1 MSVPMH
7 FGQGFSLAT
16 GKASLDRALIRKFHQ
31 YRYIVTK
38 CRVGKG
44 KHWGVMQVDLEE
56 GDDGAQVARLP
67 RFQQAVFQGRR
78 LRLYTIALGALA
90 ALGLVLGFFVGLFA
104 PQSLWSAL
112 LFNQSAALLVL
123 VAGFQSAGWVAQWR
137 TQAMNPVALV
147 VDSDETDV
155 PKGWYER
162 LLDRISQ
169 GCLKLLRQIGAP
181 TLWLGGWALLALLC
195 VEQAWNL
202 DLPPAA
208 LGISATVGAAF
219 ALSLAF
225 GLLVLERQLAQQ
237 NSTQWPE
244 AGALAQLTRMTIIS
258 LILGASCL
266 LFGNDTSVWPVR
278 LAVLIGLLPGF
289 VAFELLLRGVLSLF
303 SPRREQLEPA
313 LLARSFGADMLRWPP
328 QPLLAL
334 QHELHN
340 RFGIDLRQ
348 IWAFTYMRRAFLPV
362 LGIVAFVGWTLTGV
376 HEIPLQGRGIYER
389 FGKPVTV
396 FGPGLHAGLP
406 WPLGR
411 VLAVENGVVHEFA
424 TSVGEPSA
432 PVRLEPADGPAPMT
446 ANRLWDASHVNDK
459 SQVIASSRA
468 DKQSFQIVNMDVRFV
483 YRIGLSDQAAL
494 AATYNSADVP
504 TLIRS
509 TASRILVHDFASR
522 TLDGLLGEDRVG
534 LAEEIARAVQADLQ
548 KLDSGVEI
556 LATVVEAI
564 HPPAGAANAY
574 HGVQAAQ
581 IGAQALIA
589 RERGAAAEATN
600 QAQLQASIARDQAMA
615 TACEIN
621 ATAKAADLKFTAE
634 HKAYRSAGQAFL
646 LEQYF
651 GQLSQGLANAR
662 LLVLDHRLGGNNNA
676 PTIDLRT
683 FTLPAGPA
691 LSRKTAQPGA
701 AH

>member
-1 MSVPMH
+1 
-7 FGQGFSLAT
+7 
-16 GKASLDRALIRKFHQ
+16 
-31 YRYIVTK
+31 
-38 CRVGKG
+38 
-44 KHWGVMQVDLEE
+44 MQVDLD
-56 GDDGAQVARLP
+56 GDGAQIAALP
-67 RFQQAVFQGRR
+67 RFQQAVVQGRR
-78 LRLYTIALGALA
+78 LRQFAIGLGALA
-90 ALGLVLGFFVGLFA
+90 AIGLVLAFFVGLFA
-104 PQSLWSAL
+104 PQSLWPVL
-112 LFNQSAALLVL
+112 LVNQSAGLLVL
-123 VAGFQSAGWVAQWR
+123 VAGLQSAWWVTQWR
-137 TQAMNPVALV
+137 SRAMNPALSVPVVVAEEV
-147 VDSDETDV
+147 VAAE
-155 PKGWYER
+155 GWYER

-169 GCLKLLRQIGAP
+169 RWLRLLGQIGAP
-181 TLWLGGWALLALLC
+181 TLWLAGWALLTLYSI
-195 VEQAWNL
+195 EQVWNL
-202 DLPPAA
+202 TLPPAA
-208 LGISATVGAAF
+208 LGVSASVGAA
-219 ALSLAF
+219 LSLLLAF
-225 GLLVLERQLAQQ
+225 GLLVLERQLAQE
-237 NSTQWPE
+237 NVAQWPE
-244 AGALAQLTRMTIIS
+244 AGPLAQLTRVAIICLVLS
-258 LILGASCL
+258 ALCL
-266 LFGNDTSVWPVR
+266 LFGNETSVWPVR
-278 LAVLIGLLPGF
+278 LAVLIGLLPGL
-289 VAFELLLRGVLSLF
+289 VAVELLLRAVLSLF

-313 LLARSFGADMLRWPP
+313 LLARSFVADMLRWPP

-362 LGIVAFVGWTLTGV
+362 LAVVAIVGWSLTGI

-389 FGKPVTV
+389 FGKPVEV

-411 VLAVENGVVHEFA
+411 VLSVENGVVHELA
-424 TSVGEPSA
+424 TSVGEASA
-432 PVRLEPADGPAPMT
+432 PVAAEPAEGQAPAI

-534 LAEEIARAVQADLQ
+534 LAEEIGRAVQADLQ

-581 IGAQALIA
+581 IAAQALIS

-600 QAQLQASIARDQAMA
+600 QAQLQASIAHDQA
-615 TACEIN
+615 TASAHEIN
-621 ATAKAADLKFTAE
+621 STAQAADLKFAAE
-634 HKAYRSAGQAFL
+634 RKAYSSAGQAFV
-646 LEQYF
+646 LEQYLS
-651 GQLSQGLANAR
+651 QLTQGLASAK
-662 LLVLDHRLGGNNNA
+662 LLVLDHRLGGSGNA

-683 FTLPAGPA
+683 FTLPADPA
-691 LSRKTAQPGA
+691 PPRNTVQPGA
-701 AH
+701 VH

>member
-1 MSVPMH
+1 
-7 FGQGFSLAT
+7 
-16 GKASLDRALIRKFHQ
+16 
-31 YRYIVTK
+31 
-38 CRVGKG
+38 
-44 KHWGVMQVDLEE
+44 MQVDLD
-56 GDDGAQVARLP
+56 GDGTEVGGLP

-78 LRLYTIALGALA
+78 LRQFAIGLGVLA
-90 ALGLVLGFFVGLFA
+90 ATGLVLAFFVGLFA
-104 PQSLWSAL
+104 PQSLWSVVL
-112 LFNQSAALLVL
+112 TNQSAGLLVL
-123 VAGFQSAGWVAQWR
+123 LGGLQSAWWVTQWR
-137 TQAMNPVALV
+137 AQAINPSVPAV
-147 VDSDETDV
+147 VIEEAISPD
-155 PKGWYER
+155 GWYER
-162 LLDRISQ
+162 LLDRIRLQ
-169 GCLKLLRQIGAP
+169 WLRMLMQIGAP
-181 TLWLGGWALLALLC
+181 TLWLGGWALLTLFSI
-195 VEQAWNL
+195 EQAWNL
-202 DLPPAA
+202 TLPPAA
-208 LGISATVGAAF
+208 IGFSASA
-219 ALSLAF
+219 ALSLLLAF
-225 GLLVLERQLAQQ
+225 GLLVLERQLTQENVA
-237 NSTQWPE
+237 QWPE
-244 AGALAQLTRMTIIS
+244 AGPLAQLTRVAIICLVLS
-258 LILGASCL
+258 ALCL
-266 LFGNDTSVWPVR
+266 LFASETSVWPVR
-278 LAVLIGLLPGF
+278 LAVLIGLLPGL
-289 VAFELLLRGVLSLF
+289 VAVEMLLRAVLSLF
-303 SPRREQLEPA
+303 SPRQERLEPA
-313 LLARSFGADMLRWPP
+313 MLARSFIADMLRWPP

-362 LGIVAFVGWTLTGV
+362 LAVVSIAGWSLTGI
-376 HEIPLQGRGIYER
+376 HEIPMQGRGIYER
-389 FGKPVTV
+389 FGKPVEV

-411 VLAVENGVVHEFA
+411 VLSVENGVVHELA
-424 TSVGEPSA
+424 TSVGEAAA
-432 PVRLEPADGPAPMT
+432 PIMAEPAEGPAPAI

-509 TASRILVHDFASR
+509 TASRILVHNFASR

-534 LAEEIARAVQADLQ
+534 LAEEIGRAVQADLR

-581 IGAQALIA
+581 IGAQALIS

-600 QAQLQASIARDQAMA
+600 QAQLQASIARDQA
-615 TACEIN
+615 TASAREIN
-621 ATAKAADLKFTAE
+621 STAQVADLKFSAE
-634 HKAYRSAGQAFL
+634 QKAYASAGQAFV

-651 GQLSQGLANAR
+651 SQLSQGLTNAK
-662 LLVLDHRLGGNNNA
+662 LLVLDHRLGGSSNA

-683 FTLPAGPA
+683 FTLPADPA
-691 LSRKTAQPGA
+691 PSSKTAQPGA

>member
-1 MSVPMH
+1 
-7 FGQGFSLAT
+7 
-16 GKASLDRALIRKFHQ
+16 
-31 YRYIVTK
+31 
-38 CRVGKG
+38 
-44 KHWGVMQVDLEE
+44 MQVDLEE
-56 GDDGAQVARLP
+56 GDGAQAAGLP

-78 LRLYTIALGALA
+78 LRLLAVGLGALA
-90 ALGLVLGFFVGLFA
+90 AMGLVLGFFVGLFA
-104 PQSLWSAL
+104 PQSLWPAL

-123 VAGFQSAGWVAQWR
+123 VAGLQSAWWVTQWR
-137 TQAMNPVALV
+137 AQAMNPLASVVAA
-147 VDSDETDV
+147 DEPEEPV
-155 PKGWYER
+155 GWYER
-162 LLDRISQ
+162 LLERISQ
-169 GCLKLLRQIGAP
+169 RWLKLLRQIGAP
-181 TLWLGGWALLALLC
+181 TLWLAGWALLALLC
-195 VEQAWNL
+195 VEQAWTL
-202 DLPPAA
+202 ALPSAA
-208 LGISATVGAAF
+208 LGMSATVGAA
-219 ALSLAF
+219 LGLLLAF
-225 GLLVLERQLAQQ
+225 CLLVLERQLAQE
-237 NSTQWPE
+237 NTAQWPE
-244 AGALAQLTRMTIIS
+244 AGALAQLTRVAIIS
-258 LILGASCL
+258 LILGAFCL
-266 LFGNDTSVWPVR
+266 LFGSETSVWPVR

-289 VAFELLLRGVLSLF
+289 VAFELLLRAVLSLF

-313 LLARSFGADMLRWPP
+313 LLARSFVADMLRWPP
-328 QPLLAL
+328 QPLQAL
-334 QHELHN
+334 QQELHN

-348 IWAFTYMRRAFLPV
+348 IWAFTYMRRALLPV
-362 LGIVAFVGWTLTGV
+362 LGVVGIVGWVLTGV

-411 VLAVENGVVHEFA
+411 VLSVENGVVHELA
-424 TSVGEPSA
+424 TSVGETSA
-432 PVRLEPADGPAPMT
+432 PVQADPAEGPAPIT

-494 AATYNSADVP
+494 AATYNNADVP

-509 TASRILVHDFASR
+509 TASRVLVHDFASR

-534 LAEEIARAVQADLQ
+534 LAGEIGRAVQADLQ

-600 QAQLQASIARDQAMA
+600 QAQLQASIARDQATA
-615 TACEIN
+615 TAHEIN
-621 ATAKAADLKFTAE
+621 ATAKAGELKFSAE
-634 HKAYRSAGQAFL
+634 KKAYANAGQAFV
-646 LEQYF
+646 LEQYL
-651 GQLSQGLANAR
+651 GQLSQGLASAR
-662 LLVLDHRLGGNNNA
+662 LLVLDHRLGGSSNA

-683 FTLPAGPA
+683 FTLPADPA
-691 LSRKTAQPGA
+691 SSRKTAQPGVA
-701 AH
+701 N

>member
-1 MSVPMH
+1 
-7 FGQGFSLAT
+7 
-16 GKASLDRALIRKFHQ
+16 
-31 YRYIVTK
+31 
-38 CRVGKG
+38 
-44 KHWGVMQVDLEE
+44 
-56 GDDGAQVARLP
+56 
-67 RFQQAVFQGRR
+67 
-78 LRLYTIALGALA
+78 
-90 ALGLVLGFFVGLFA
+90 
-104 PQSLWSAL
+104 
-112 LFNQSAALLVL
+112 
-123 VAGFQSAGWVAQWR
+123 
-137 TQAMNPVALV
+137 
-147 VDSDETDV
+147 
-155 PKGWYER
+155 
-162 LLDRISQ
+162 
-169 GCLKLLRQIGAP
+169 
-181 TLWLGGWALLALLC
+181 
-195 VEQAWNL
+195 
-202 DLPPAA
+202 
-208 LGISATVGAAF
+208 
-219 ALSLAF
+219 
-225 GLLVLERQLAQQ
+225 
-237 NSTQWPE
+237 
-244 AGALAQLTRMTIIS
+244 LAQLTRVAIIS
-258 LILGASCL
+258 LILGALCL
-266 LFGNDTSVWPVR
+266 LFANETSVWPVR
-278 LAVLIGLLPGF
+278 LAVLIGLLPGL
-289 VAFELLLRGVLSLF
+289 VAFELLLRAVLSLF
-303 SPRREQLEPA
+303 SPRRDRLEPA
-313 LLARSFGADMLRWPP
+313 LLARSFIADMLRWPP

-362 LGIVAFVGWTLTGV
+362 LGVVAIVGWSLTGV

-389 FGKPVTV
+389 FGKPVAV

-411 VLAVENGVVHEFA
+411 VLGVENGVVHELA
-424 TSVGEPSA
+424 TSVGETSA
-432 PVRLEPADGPAPMT
+432 PVQDDPAEGPAPIT

-483 YRIGLSDQAAL
+483 YRIGLDDQAAL

-534 LAEEIARAVQADLQ
+534 LAEEIGRAVQADLQ

-600 QAQLQASIARDQAMA
+600 QAQLQASMARDQA
-615 TACEIN
+615 TAIAHEIN
-621 ATAKAADLKFTAE
+621 ATAKAADLKFAAE
-634 HKAYRSAGQAFL
+634 KKAYASAGQAFV
-646 LEQYF
+646 LEQYLS
-651 GQLSQGLANAR
+651 QLSQGLANAR
-662 LLVLDHRLGGNNNA
+662 LLLLDHRLGGSSHA

-683 FTLPAGPA
+683 FTLPADPA
-691 LSRKTAQPGA
+691 SSHKSAQPGA
-701 AH
+701 TN

>member
-1 MSVPMH
+1 MSN
-7 FGQGFSLAT
+7 
-16 GKASLDRALIRKFHQ
+16 D
-31 YRYIVTK
+31 
-38 CRVGKG
+38 
-44 KHWGVMQVDLEE
+44 WGGMQVDLD
-56 GDDGAQVARLP
+56 GDGAQIAGLP
-67 RFQQAVFQGRR
+67 RFQQAVVQGRR
-78 LRLYTIALGALA
+78 LRQFAIGLGALTA
-90 ALGLVLGFFVGLFA
+90 IGLVLAFFVGLFA
-104 PQSLWSAL
+104 PQSLWPAL
-112 LFNQSAALLVL
+112 LVNQSAGLLVL
-123 VAGFQSAGWVAQWR
+123 VAGLQSAWWVTQWR
-137 TQAMNPVALV
+137 ARAMNPAVLVPVVVAEEV
-147 VDSDETDV
+147 VVAE
-155 PKGWYER
+155 GWYER

-169 GCLKLLRQIGAP
+169 RWLRLLGQIGKP
-181 TLWLGGWALLALLC
+181 TLWLGGWALLTLYSI
-195 VEQAWNL
+195 EQVWNL
-202 DLPPAA
+202 TLPPAA
-208 LGISATVGAAF
+208 LGVSASVGAA
-219 ALSLAF
+219 LSLLLAF
-225 GLLVLERQLAQQ
+225 GLLVLERQLAQE
-237 NSTQWPE
+237 NIAQWPE
-244 AGALAQLTRMTIIS
+244 AGPLAQLTRVAIICLVLS
-258 LILGASCL
+258 ALCL
-266 LFGNDTSVWPVR
+266 LFGSETSVWPVR
-278 LAVLIGLLPGF
+278 LAVLIGLLPGL
-289 VAFELLLRGVLSLF
+289 VAVELLLRAVLSLF

-313 LLARSFGADMLRWPP
+313 LLARSFVADMLRWPP

-362 LGIVAFVGWTLTGV
+362 LAVVVIVGWSLTGI

-389 FGKPVTV
+389 FGKPVEV

-411 VLAVENGVVHEFA
+411 VLSVENGVVHELA
-424 TSVGEPSA
+424 TSVGETSA
-432 PVRLEPADGPAPMT
+432 PVAAEPAEGPAPAI

-522 TLDGLLGEDRVG
+522 TLDGLLGEDRAG
-534 LAEEIARAVQADLQ
+534 LAEEIGRAVQVDLQ

-581 IGAQALIA
+581 IAAQALIS

-600 QAQLQASIARDQAMA
+600 QAQLQASIAHDQA
-615 TACEIN
+615 TASAHEIN
-621 ATAKAADLKFTAE
+621 STAQAADLKFAAE
-634 HKAYRSAGQAFL
+634 RKAYSSAGQAFV
-646 LEQYF
+646 LEQYLS
-651 GQLSQGLANAR
+651 QLTQGLANAK
-662 LLVLDHRLGGNNNA
+662 LLVLDHRLGGSSNA

-683 FTLPAGPA
+683 FTLPADAAPP
-691 LSRKTAQPGA
+691 RNTVQPGA
-701 AH
+701 IH

>member
-1 MSVPMH
+1 
-7 FGQGFSLAT
+7 
-16 GKASLDRALIRKFHQ
+16 
-31 YRYIVTK
+31 
-38 CRVGKG
+38 
-44 KHWGVMQVDLEE
+44 MQVDLD
-56 GDDGAQVARLP
+56 GDGAQIAGLP
-67 RFQQAVFQGRR
+67 RFQQAVVQGRR
-78 LRLYTIALGALA
+78 LRQWAIGLGALA
-90 ALGLVLGFFVGLFA
+90 AAGLVLAFFVGLFA
-104 PQSLWSAL
+104 PQSLWPAL
-112 LFNQSAALLVL
+112 LVNQSAGLLVL
-123 VAGFQSAGWVAQWR
+123 VAGLQSAWWITQWR
-137 TQAMNPVALV
+137 ARAMNPSVLVPVSITEEVVVA
-147 VDSDETDV
+147 E
-155 PKGWYER
+155 GWYER
-162 LLDRISQ
+162 LLDGISQ
-169 GCLKLLRQIGAP
+169 RWLRLLGQIGAP
-181 TLWLGGWALLALLC
+181 TLWLGGWALLSLYSI
-195 VEQAWNL
+195 EQVWNL
-202 DLPPAA
+202 ALPPAA
-208 LGISATVGAAF
+208 LGLSASVGAA
-219 ALSLAF
+219 LSLLLAF
-225 GLLVLERQLAQQ
+225 GLLVLERQLAQE
-237 NSTQWPE
+237 NVAQWPE
-244 AGALAQLTRMTIIS
+244 AGSLAQLARVAIIGLVLS
-258 LILGASCL
+258 ALCL
-266 LFGNDTSVWPVR
+266 LFGSETAVWPVR
-278 LAVLIGLLPGF
+278 LAVLIGLLPGL
-289 VAFELLLRGVLSLF
+289 VAIELLLRAVLSLF
-303 SPRREQLEPA
+303 SPRREQLEPT
-313 LLARSFGADMLRWPP
+313 LLARSFVADMLRWPP

-362 LGIVAFVGWTLTGV
+362 LAVVAIVGWSLTGI

-389 FGKPVTV
+389 FGKPVEV

-411 VLAVENGVVHEFA
+411 VLSVENGVVHELA
-424 TSVGEPSA
+424 TSVGEASA
-432 PVRLEPADGPAPMT
+432 PVAAEPAEGPAPAI

-534 LAEEIARAVQADLQ
+534 LSEEIGRAVQADLQ

-581 IGAQALIA
+581 IGAQALIS

-600 QAQLQASIARDQAMA
+600 QAQLQASIARDQA
-615 TACEIN
+615 TASAHEIN
-621 ATAKAADLKFTAE
+621 SSARAADLKFAAE
-634 HKAYRSAGQAFL
+634 RKAYSSAGQAFV
-646 LEQYF
+646 LEQYLS
-651 GQLSQGLANAR
+651 QLTQGLANAK
-662 LLVLDHRLGGNNNA
+662 LLVLDHRLGGSSNA

-683 FTLPAGPA
+683 FTLPADPA
-691 LSRKTAQPGA
+691 PSRNTAQPGA

>member
-1 MSVPMH
+1 
-7 FGQGFSLAT
+7 
-16 GKASLDRALIRKFHQ
+16 
-31 YRYIVTK
+31 
-38 CRVGKG
+38 
-44 KHWGVMQVDLEE
+44 MQVDLD
-56 GDDGAQVARLP
+56 GDGAQIAGFP
-67 RFQQAVFQGRR
+67 RFQQAVIQGRR
-78 LRLYTIALGALA
+78 LRQLAIGLGALA
-90 ALGLVLGFFVGLFA
+90 ATGLVLAFFVGLFA
-104 PQSLWSAL
+104 PQSLWPAL
-112 LFNQSAALLVL
+112 LVNQSAGLLVL
-123 VAGFQSAGWVAQWR
+123 VAGLQSAWWVTRWR
-137 TQAMNPVALV
+137 ARAMNPDVLVPVVVAEEVLV
-147 VDSDETDV
+147 AE
-155 PKGWYER
+155 GWYER

-169 GCLKLLRQIGAP
+169 RWLRLLGQIGAP
-181 TLWLGGWALLALLC
+181 TLWLGGWALLTLYSI
-195 VEQAWNL
+195 EQVWNL
-202 DLPPAA
+202 TLPPAA
-208 LGISATVGAAF
+208 LGLSASVGAA
-219 ALSLAF
+219 LSLLLAF
-225 GLLVLERQLAQQ
+225 GLLVLERQLAQE
-237 NSTQWPE
+237 NVAQWPE
-244 AGALAQLTRMTIIS
+244 AGPLAQLTRVAIICLVLS
-258 LILGASCL
+258 ALCL
-266 LFGNDTSVWPVR
+266 LFGNETSVWPVR
-278 LAVLIGLLPGF
+278 LAVLIGLLPGL
-289 VAFELLLRGVLSLF
+289 VAVELLLRAVLSLF

-313 LLARSFGADMLRWPP
+313 LLARSFVADMQRWPP

-348 IWAFTYMRRAFLPV
+348 IWAFTYMRRASLPV
-362 LGIVAFVGWTLTGV
+362 LAVVTIVGWSLTGI

-389 FGKPVTV
+389 FGKPVEV

-411 VLAVENGVVHEFA
+411 VLSVENGVVHELA
-424 TSVGEPSA
+424 TSVGETSA
-432 PVRLEPADGPAPMT
+432 PVAAEPAEGPAPAI

-534 LAEEIARAVQADLQ
+534 LAQEIGRAVQADLQ

-581 IGAQALIA
+581 IGAQALIS

-600 QAQLQASIARDQAMA
+600 QAQLQASIAHDQA
-615 TACEIN
+615 TASAHEIN
-621 ATAKAADLKFTAE
+621 STAQAADLKFAAE
-634 HKAYRSAGQAFL
+634 RKAYSSAGQAFV
-646 LEQYF
+646 LEQYLS
-651 GQLSQGLANAR
+651 QLTQGLANAK
-662 LLVLDHRLGGNNNA
+662 LLVLDHRLGGSSNA

-683 FTLPAGPA
+683 FTLPADPA
-691 LSRKTAQPGA
+691 PPRNTAQPGA
-701 AH
+701 VH